1 MLASNISPHPR
12 APLMFHKQSYACSCI
27 DSDLSSARLEL
38 ISHGHCA
45 GVSVMISAGAK
56 EVLMAWQ
63 LTWRG
68 SHAPG
73 NNAALQPQSKGL
85 MLEHQ
90 WLSTRPPPKGGLRPR
105 SNAPG
110 CNSRGTAHRCSRRKS
125 RQCSSESIPH
135 TLQQGIPIKSPQAH
149 HRIRDIVCVR
159 PLDL

>member
-1 MLASNISPHPR
+1 MGSSHFPQVMHACRCNRSAL
-12 APLMFHKQSYACSCI
+12 QST
-27 DSDLSSARLEL
+27 RLEL
-38 ISHGHCA
+38 TSRGHCA

-73 NNAALQPQSKGL
+73 NHAALQPQREDL
-85 MLEHQ
+85 TLEHQ

-110 CNSRGTAHRCSRRKS
+110 CNSRGTAHRCS
-125 RQCSSESIPH
+125 QENTSELSLKPPQGLISNIPWISIAFREDDDVC
-135 TLQQGIPIKSPQAH
+135 KSP
-149 HRIRDIVCVR
+149 
-159 PLDL
+159 